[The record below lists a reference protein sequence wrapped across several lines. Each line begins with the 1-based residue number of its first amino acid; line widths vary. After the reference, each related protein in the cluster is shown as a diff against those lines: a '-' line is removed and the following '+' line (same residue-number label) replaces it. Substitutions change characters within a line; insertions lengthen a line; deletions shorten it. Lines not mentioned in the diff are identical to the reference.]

1 MPLWEIRIDI
11 DSPKLVCRAAA
22 AILELH
28 RLRTEWPFY
37 RSLPTNSTIQRE
49 IRMIDP
55 ETHVQIRHY
64 FYAEHWKIGTIASQ
78 LGIHKDA
85 VRQAIESD
93 RFHRGQTLR
102 PSIIDPYLEF
112 VRQILDQHPR
122 LRATRIYQ
130 MIRERGYT
138 GSVVQLRRAVAR
150 LRPPVREAFLRL
162 HTFPAEQA
170 QVDWAH
176 FGQVAVGRAKRAL
189 SCFVITLS
197 YSRALYLEFFF
208 DQTMENFL
216 RGHVHA
222 FQDWGGQPRVILY
235 DNLRSAVLER
245 RGNEIHFNPRLLEL
259 CAHYHFV
266 ARPCQVRAGNQ
277 KGRVERAIRY
287 VRDSF
292 WAGRAFTTLAEC
304 NRQALLW
311 RDQVAHQR
319 AWPGDDSRTVAQ
331 VFAEEQPRLLPE
343 PLHAFSTDLIVAV
356 RSAKTIYVR
365 FDLNDYS
372 IPPEAVGRP
381 LTLVASDTL
390 VRILDG
396 SAEIARHNRSYDRH
410 QEVLQPAH
418 QEALL
423 KAKRKAFDAT
433 PGGRLAQA
441 VPESETLLDL
451 AFSQGESAGS
461 QTAQLLK
468 LLDLYGAAA
477 LRNAVREA
485 LERNTPRASSVAF
498 LLRRQQ
504 RTSAPR
510 LAVDLSRHPEAQSI
524 EVRPHDLETYDELAR
539 NRDDDPDQ

>member
-1 MPLWEIRIDI
+1 
-11 DSPKLVCRAAA
+11 
-22 AILELH
+22 
-28 RLRTEWPFY
+28 
-37 RSLPTNSTIQRE
+37 
-49 IRMIDP
+49 MIDP
-55 ETHVQIRHY
+55 ETHVQIRRY
-64 FYAEHWKIGTIASQ
+64 FYAEHWKIGTIATQ

-85 VRQAIESD
+85 VRRAIESD
-93 RFHRGQTLR
+93 RFHRGPSLR

-112 VRQILDQHPR
+112 VRQTLNQHPR

-130 MIRERGYT
+130 MIRDRGYT
-138 GSVVQLRRAVAR
+138 GSVVQLRRSVAQ
-150 LRPPVREAFLRL
+150 LRPPAREAFLRL
-162 HTFPAEQA
+162 YTFPADQA

-176 FGQVAVGRAKRAL
+176 FGHVAVGRAKRAL

-292 WAGRAFTTLAEC
+292 WAGRAFTTLVEC
-304 NRQALLW
+304 NRQALVW

-319 AWPGDDSRTVAQ
+319 PWPGDDSRTVGQ
-331 VFAEEQPRLLPE
+331 VFAEEQPRLLPP
-343 PLHAFSTDLIVAV
+343 PLHAFGTDLIVPV

-372 IPPEAVGRP
+372 IPPEAVGRQ

-396 SAEIARHNRSYDRH
+396 SAEIARHTRSYDRH
-410 QEVLQPAH
+410 QMVLDPAH
-418 QEALL
+418 QHALL
-423 KAKRKAFDAT
+423 KAKRKAFDST
-433 PGGRLAQA
+433 PGGRLMQA
-441 VPESETLLDL
+441 VPESKTLLDQ

-468 LLDLYGAAA
+468 LLDQYGATA
-477 LRNAVREA
+477 LRQAVREA

-504 RTSAPR
+504 RSAAPR
-510 LAVDLSRHPEAQSI
+510 LAVDLSRHPEVQSI